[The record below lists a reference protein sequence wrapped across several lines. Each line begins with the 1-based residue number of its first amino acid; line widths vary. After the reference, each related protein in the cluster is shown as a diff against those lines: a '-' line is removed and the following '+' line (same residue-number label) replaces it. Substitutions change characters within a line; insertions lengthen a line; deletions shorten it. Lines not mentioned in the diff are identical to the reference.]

1 MSDPITAL
9 EVLMAMQEGPVISR
23 DDAREAI
30 LIHDDDLPHVNL
42 PDGSTLQ
49 LLQVD
54 LNQNLWIVRSK
65 FKPGANFID
74 THYHTGPVFAVTQSG
89 EWFYKEYPDK
99 INRAGSY
106 LYEPA
111 HSVHTITV
119 AEDATEDAVV
129 WFAIFGSN
137 VNIDDDGNVISILDA
152 KTVLKAYRALCELE
166 GKSSEK
172 VIGSKLIATSGP
184 RRAVGFLGGWNYPSD
199 LHTQPTMPNQRRL
212 PPPLPPLLPPRCRA
226 L

>member
-1 MSDPITAL
+1 MSDPNSAL
-9 EVLMAMQEGPVISR
+9 ELLMAMQDGPVISR

-30 LIHDDDLPHVNL
+30 LIHDEDLPQVNL

-54 LNQNLWIVRSK
+54 LNQNMWIVRNR
-65 FKPGANFID
+65 FKPGTDVVD

-99 INRAGSY
+99 VNKAGSY

-119 AEDATEDAVV
+119 AADAQEDAVV

-137 VNIDDDGNVISILDA
+137 VNIDEAGDVTSVVDA
-152 KTVLKAYRALCELE
+152 KTILKVYRALCELE
-166 GKSSEK
+166 GKSADK
-172 VIGSKLIATSGP
+172 VIVMGE
-184 RRAVGFLGGWNYPSD
+184 
-199 LHTQPTMPNQRRL
+199 
-212 PPPLPPLLPPRCRA
+212 
-226 L
+226 

>member
-1 MSDPITAL
+1 MSDPTNAL
-9 EVLMAMQEGPVISR
+9 ELLMAMQEGPVVAR

-30 LIHDDDLPHVNL
+30 LIHEDDLPHVKL

-54 LNQNLWIVRSK
+54 LNQNVWIVRST
-65 FKPGANFID
+65 FKPGLSLID
-74 THYHTGPVFAVTQSG
+74 THYHTGPVFAVTESG
-89 EWFYKEYPDK
+89 EWFYKEYADK
-99 INRAGSY
+99 INKAGSY

-137 VNIDDDGNVISILDA
+137 VNIDDDGNVTSIVDA
-152 KTVLKAYRALCELE
+152 KSVLKIYRALCELE
-166 GKSSEK
+166 GKSAEK
-172 VIGSKLIATSGP
+172 VI
-184 RRAVGFLGGWNYPSD
+184 VLGE
-199 LHTQPTMPNQRRL
+199 
-212 PPPLPPLLPPRCRA
+212 
-226 L
+226 

>member
-1 MSDPITAL
+1 MSDSP
-9 EVLMAMQEGPVISR
+9 AMQLLTEMMEGGVVSR
-23 DDAREAI
+23 NHSREAI

-54 LNQNLWIVRSK
+54 LNQNLWVVRNR
-65 FKPGANFID
+65 FKPGFSID

-99 INRAGSY
+99 VNRAGSY

-111 HSVHTITV
+111 HSLHTLTV

-137 VNIDDDGNVISILDA
+137 IKIDDAGDVTSILDA
-152 KTVLKAYRALCELE
+152 RTVLTAYRAMCEME
-166 GKSSEK
+166 GKSCDK
-172 VIGSKLIATSGP
+172 VIVQGE
-184 RRAVGFLGGWNYPSD
+184 
-199 LHTQPTMPNQRRL
+199 
-212 PPPLPPLLPPRCRA
+212 
-226 L
+226 